1 MPLFVVVSLRSKDTG
16 LKRFFTK
23 KSHCQ
28 EFCSSL
34 LSCPNV
40 MGQKKNIPLWIL
52 QREVKDWEAP
62 GSPGDTE
69 YIQSRFEKEFELRGW
84 D

>member
-1 MPLFVVVSLRSKDTG
+1 
-16 LKRFFTK
+16 
-23 KSHCQ
+23 
-28 EFCSSL
+28 
-34 LSCPNV
+34 

>member
-1 MPLFVVVSLRSKDTG
+1 
-16 LKRFFTK
+16 
-23 KSHCQ
+23 
-28 EFCSSL
+28 
-34 LSCPNV
+34 

-62 GSPGDTE
+62 ASPGDTE